1 MSAIGFMTAPLS
13 LDYARTFPGPIDN
26 LAWQGVNKV
35 LGDMEAE
42 GKNALSRVIPA
53 DQVSFQRYAD
63 MRYRKQ
69 GHEIR
74 VPVPGSVLSKSR
86 RAELK
91 TNFIQV
97 YLSIYG
103 HTMPETPIDIVSWRV
118 VAQGPKPHVTLP
130 KAKAGASRDAES
142 ARKGMRQIYLPKHR
156 DTVKIPVYDRY
167 KLVFGTRLQGPAI
180 IEERESTVV
189 VNGPADISVD
199 EYRNL
204 IVDLP
209 HPG

>member
-1 MSAIGFMTAPLS
+1 MSAIGFLTAPLS
-13 LDYARTFPGPIDN
+13 LDFSRTFPGALDS
-26 LAWQGVNKV
+26 LDWHTVNKV
-35 LGDMEAE
+35 ITDMEAE

-74 VPVPGSVLSKSR
+74 VPIPGGVLSKSR
-86 RAELK
+86 REELK
-91 TNFIQV
+91 TNFLHV
-97 YLSIYG
+97 YLSVYG
-103 HTMPETPIDIVSWRV
+103 HTVPETPIDIVSWRV
-118 VAQGPKPHVTLP
+118 VAQGPKPKVSLP
-130 KAKAGASRDAES
+130 KAKQDASPDAKT
-142 ARKGMRQIYLPKHR
+142 ARKGMRQVYLPKHR
-156 DTVKIPVYDRY
+156 VTVKIPVYDRY
-167 KLVFGTRLQGPAI
+167 MLISGTRLQGPAI

-189 VNGPADISVD
+189 INGPADISVD

-209 HPG
+209 QRT